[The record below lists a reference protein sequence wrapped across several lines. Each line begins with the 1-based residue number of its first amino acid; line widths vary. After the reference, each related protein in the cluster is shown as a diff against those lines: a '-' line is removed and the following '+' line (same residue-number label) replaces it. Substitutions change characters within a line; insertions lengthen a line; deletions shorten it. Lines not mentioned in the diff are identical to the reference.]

1 LSNPDDQPLSA
12 DLLIGAE
19 PIAEFLGM
27 PLRETYHALQKGYL
41 PTFKIGPK
49 HAARKSEL
57 RARLVASYAKP
68 TS

>member
-1 LSNPDDQPLSA
+1 
-12 DLLIGAE
+12 
-19 PIAEFLGM
+19 M

-57 RARLVASYAKP
+57 RARLVASYTPK
-68 TS
+68 